1 MIRLLKY
8 ILVLSGIT
16 FLVSY
21 FAFLFLNHGL
31 RNQKNDAFPVI
42 NELVKSNEN
51 HEVLFVGSSLA
62 KNNINP
68 IVFDSVSHLNSY
80 NFGYPGA
87 KIDHGQMIINRYLHS
102 NHPTPKKIVLII
114 EPYVLDTTLEIN
126 FPVQYYPYY
135 KDPIIYDYV
144 SKYDEDIKLIK
155 YFPFIGIT
163 KYNDYLKNL
172 GITGVLFPD
181 RVTSSLI
188 KGFEPLDET
197 TWKKGK
203 EVPENATNEDLKKS
217 KNNSKYGLKCL
228 SEICRQCSLKNI
240 KLYFVFPPTFHSKDS
255 KPYDATK
262 FMISLVPI
270 ITQYGVTLMDH
281 TDLDLCGKKE
291 LFFDRHHLN
300 KEGAIIYSKILA
312 ASMNL

>member
-1 MIRLLKY
+1 MFKLLKY
-8 ILVLSGIT
+8 LMVLSGIT
-16 FLVSY
+16 FLISY

-31 RNQKNDAFPVI
+31 RNQKNDTFPVI
-42 NELVKSNEN
+42 NELVRSHEN

-68 IVFDSVSHLNSY
+68 LVFDSITHLNSY

-102 NHPTPKKIVLII
+102 NHPLPKKVILIL

-126 FPVQYYPYY
+126 FPVQFYPYY
-135 KDPIIYDYV
+135 KDPIIYAYV

-155 YFPFIGIT
+155 HFPFIGIT

-172 GITGVLFPD
+172 GITGVLFPN

-203 EVPENATNEDLKKS
+203 ELPENATNEELKKD
-217 KNNSKYGLKCL
+217 KNNIDYGLKCL
-228 SEICRQCSLKNI
+228 SEICKQCTS
-240 KLYFVFPPTFHSKDS
+240 
-255 KPYDATK
+255 
-262 FMISLVPI
+262 
-270 ITQYGVTLMDH
+270 
-281 TDLDLCGKKE
+281 
-291 LFFDRHHLN
+291 
-300 KEGAIIYSKILA
+300 
-312 ASMNL
+312 